1 MGCQGGDGR
10 HEDTAAELL
19 EGDGLGRVRVRSVQ
33 SPIGGQL
40 QEIKVTWDK
49 GPCFCLHLCSSQHTL
64 SPCFLKHFLFD
75 FCLGYLAC

>member
-64 SPCFLKHFLFD
+64 SPCFLKHFRFD